1 MAQTEID
8 RSKLFRKAALDRL
21 SSPEELDVVMKIVRP
36 RTWIATTA
44 VAMALLAVVVWSIVG
59 TIPTTVRAQGI
70 LIKTGGLFDI
80 VAPASGPVAEFLVS
94 EGDRVEDGQLVAR
107 LEQPELQARLAN
119 ERQALEELLAQY
131 EGLEAFTR
139 TNLGLQTE
147 TLALQTETLA
157 LRQEAFQLQRNTL
170 EETIVFSEQR
180 LLALEEQLQN
190 EETLLARGLITN
202 RTVLQTRQEYYLTSD
217 AIEQAR
223 NELQQLDVS
232 GKQTTSERYS
242 LTSSQQERTV
252 QQEQHLENSRL
263 AISQQERAI
272 LLLEERLVYETEV
285 KSPGPG
291 RVLEV
296 QAKRGDLV
304 SIGRPMVS
312 LQPPGQ
318 NTDGLQAV
326 IYVPPIDG
334 KFVTPDMNVQLS
346 PFAAPREE
354 FGFLLGK
361 VQYVSEFP
369 STEAG
374 MVNTL
379 GNPTLVQTLM
389 GQGAPFAVYASLV
402 VDDRPDNPSGFAWSS
417 PRGQEITVNSGT
429 LCNVTITVSER
440 RPLELVM
447 PFFRKVTGV
456 S

>member
-1 MAQTEID
+1 MAKTQVD
-8 RSKLFRKAALDRL
+8 QSKLFRKAALDRL

-36 RTWIATTA
+36 RTWIATSA
-44 VAMALLAVVVWSIVG
+44 IAMALLAVVVWSVIG
-59 TIPTTVRAQGI
+59 TIPITVRAQGI

-94 EGDRVEDGQLVAR
+94 EGDTVENGQLVAR
-107 LEQPELQARLAN
+107 LEQPELQARLAG
-119 ERQALEELLAQY
+119 ERQALEELVAQY
-131 EGLEAFTR
+131 EDLAVFTQ
-139 TNLGLQTE
+139 TNLNLQTE
-147 TLALQTETLA
+147 TLALQ
-157 LRQEAFQLQRNTL
+157 QEAFQLQQDTL
-170 EETIVFSEQR
+170 EETITFSEQR
-180 LLALEEQLQN
+180 LVALEEQLKN

-223 NELQQLDVS
+223 NELQRLVVS
-232 GKQTTSERYS
+232 GKQATSEEHN
-242 LTSSQQERTV
+242 LTSQQE
-252 QQEQHLENSRL
+252 QQLESSRL
-263 AISQQERAI
+263 VISQQERAI

-326 IYVPPIDG
+326 IYVPPTDG

-369 STEAG
+369 STQAG
-374 MVNTL
+374 MLNTL
-379 GNPTLVQTLM
+379 GNTALVQTLM
-389 GQGAPFAVYASLV
+389 GQGAPFAVYASLI

-417 PRGQEITVNSGT
+417 PRGQEIAVNSGT

-447 PFFRKVTGV
+447 PFFRTITGL

>member
-1 MAQTEID
+1 MAKTQVD
-8 RSKLFRKAALDRL
+8 QSKLFRKAALDRL

-36 RTWIATTA
+36 RTWIATSA
-44 VAMALLAVVVWSIVG
+44 IAMALLAVVVWSVIG
-59 TIPTTVRAQGI
+59 TIPITVRAQGI

-94 EGDRVEDGQLVAR
+94 EGDTVENGQLVAR
-107 LEQPELQARLAN
+107 LEQPELQARLGG
-119 ERQALEELLAQY
+119 ERQALEELVAQY
-131 EGLEAFTR
+131 EDLAVFTQ
-139 TNLGLQTE
+139 TNLNLQTE
-147 TLALQTETLA
+147 TLALQ
-157 LRQEAFQLQRNTL
+157 QEAFQLQQDTL
-170 EETIVFSEQR
+170 EETITFSEQR
-180 LLALEEQLQN
+180 LVALEEQLKN

-223 NELQQLDVS
+223 NELQRLVVS
-232 GKQTTSERYS
+232 GKQATSEEHN
-242 LTSSQQERTV
+242 LTSQQE
-252 QQEQHLENSRL
+252 QQLESSRL
-263 AISQQERAI
+263 VISQQERAI

-326 IYVPPIDG
+326 IYVPPTDG

-369 STEAG
+369 STQAG
-374 MVNTL
+374 MLNTL
-379 GNPTLVQTLM
+379 GNTALVQTLM
-389 GQGAPFAVYASLV
+389 GQGAPFAVYASLI

-417 PRGQEITVNSGT
+417 PRGQEIAVNSGT

-447 PFFRKVTGV
+447 PFFRTITGL